1 MNGEYEKNKMDG
13 IMDKL
18 EKGVH
23 DLFNS
28 ENYKNYLSTMAKF
41 HTYSFNNTLLIAM
54 QRPDATLV
62 AGYHAWNR
70 NFGRYVKK
78 GAKGIKIISP
88 VVKKKEEQEKDNMIP
103 VLAPGQTME
112 DYKILHPDKKPEYYS
127 AGFKVATVFDVSD
140 TDGKELPAVGVSELS
155 GHVDD
160 YEKMIS
166 ALKSISIVP
175 IEFGSIESGAKGFY
189 SMADKKIVVQDNM
202 SEVQTIKT
210 LIHEQVHSRLDD
222 REKIAAEGL
231 EKRSRSDAEQ
241 IAESVAFT
249 VCQHYGIDTSDYS
262 FGYIASWSQGKDT
275 KELKAS
281 METIRKTAS
290 TMIKELNSE
299 LGIEEIGKEKQ
310 NFVEKHVAE
319 KSDDLIEKSMK
330 VKRSMEMAI

>member
-1 MNGEYEKNKMDG
+1 MNEEFEKSKMDAV
-13 IMDKL
+13 MDKL

-28 ENYKNYLSTMAKF
+28 ENYKKYLSTMAKF
-41 HTYSFNNTLLIAM
+41 HTYSFNNTLLIAL

-103 VLAPGQTME
+103 ILAPGQTME
-112 DYKILHPDKKPEYYS
+112 DYKTLHPDKKPEHVS
-127 AGFKVATVFDVSD
+127 AGFKVSTVFDVSD
-140 TDGKELPAVGVSELS
+140 TDGKELPAIGVKEL
-155 GHVDD
+155 GGQVEN
-160 YEKMIS
+160 YEKMIN
-166 ALKSISIVP
+166 ALKAISIVP
-175 IEFGSIESGAKGFY
+175 IEFGNIDSGAKGFY
-189 SMADKKIVVQDNM
+189 NMTDKKIVVQANM

-222 REKIAAEGL
+222 RDKISAEGL
-231 EKRSRSDAEQ
+231 EKRSRNDSEQ
-241 IAESVAFT
+241 IAESVAFA

-262 FGYIASWSQGKDT
+262 FGYIATWSEGKDT

-290 TMIKELNSE
+290 SMIKELNTE
-299 LGIEEIGKEKQ
+299 FGIEEIGKEKQ
-310 NFVEKHVAE
+310 SFVEKHAVQ
-319 KSDDLIEKSMK
+319 KKDMSVDKPMK
-330 VKRSMEMAI
+330 AKHSMEMAI